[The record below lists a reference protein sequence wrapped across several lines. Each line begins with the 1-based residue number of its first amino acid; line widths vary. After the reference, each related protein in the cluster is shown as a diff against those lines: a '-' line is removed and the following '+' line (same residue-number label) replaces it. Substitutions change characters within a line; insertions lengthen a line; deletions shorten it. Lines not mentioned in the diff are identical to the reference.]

1 MSEQLKHL
9 NSQIASLEASIAPK
23 IASLKAAQERWD
35 DFVQGNTRRSSGS
48 MR

>member
-35 DFVQGNTRRSSGS
+35 DWKA
-48 MR
+48 